1 MGTFIRGAGDLRLGA
16 RPAGGGSSLLTGLVS
31 YWTMNETSGARSDST
46 GLNALTDNNTV
57 VGSAG
62 KIGNAADFAAVNSE
76 FLSRIDTDNSLDGGD
91 TDFTFS
97 LWVKTT
103 AVLLSAIFTKSN
115 TADYGLDML
124 AAGTLRWE
132 MTSFDRTAEPVTVI
146 NDGNWHHVACWH
158 TASTG
163 ILSIAIDNGTVT
175 NSTALASYFTDN
187 NPFLIGFNNVGTYF
201 TGSIDE
207 MGRWSRVLTAAERT
221 SLYNSGTGITYPFV
235 GA

>member
-1 MGTFIRGAGDLRLGA
+1 
-16 RPAGGGSSLLTGLVS
+16 
-31 YWTMNETSGARSDST
+31 MNETSGARSDST

-103 AVLLSAIFTKSN
+103 AVVLSRIFSKSYF
-115 TADYGLDML
+115 ADYGLDML
-124 AAGTLRWE
+124 AGGTLRWE
-132 MTSFDRTAEPVTVI
+132 MASFASIASPVTVI

-163 ILSIAIDNGTVT
+163 IPSIAIDNGTVVNGGVFGGYLT
-175 NSTALASYFTDN
+175 NN
-187 NPFLIGFNNVGTYF
+187 NPFLIGFDNATTYF
-201 TGSIDE
+201 TGSVDE
-207 MGRWSRVLTAAERT
+207 MGRWSRLLTDAERT

-235 GA
+235 GT

>member
-1 MGTFIRGAGDLRLGA
+1 
-16 RPAGGGSSLLTGLVS
+16 
-31 YWTMNETSGARSDST
+31 MNETSGGRSDST

-62 KIGNAADFAAVNSE
+62 KIGNAADFVAASLE

-97 LWVKTT
+97 LWLKTT
-103 AVLLSAIFTKSN
+103 AVVQSAIFTKSN
-115 TADYGLDML
+115 ATDYALDMV

-132 MTSFDRTAEPVTVI
+132 MTSYAQFAQPVTVI

-175 NSTALASYFTDN
+175 NSLALGSYTTDN

-201 TGSIDE
+201 TGSVDE
-207 MGRWSRVLTAAERT
+207 MGRWSRLLTVAERT
-221 SLYNSGTGITYPFV
+221 SLYNGGTGITYPFV